1 MTHRTGPP
9 PRGRRRPNLW
19 HWLRPQSSRTVVLG
33 MCMAVGGL
41 AGGVRCM
48 ADGKG
53 IWTAL
58 GTLGVGILGVLIV
71 VSYFVNHENR

>member
-1 MTHRTGPP
+1 
-9 PRGRRRPNLW
+9 
-19 HWLRPQSSRTVVLG
+19 

-41 AGGVRCM
+41 AGGVRCL
-48 ADGKG
+48 ADGKE